1 MRSLIAMRRL
11 IAMLLACLLAAEAEA
26 QIERFDDFARAYER
40 AAPTERDALAAAFLG
55 QARR

>member
-1 MRSLIAMRRL
+1 MRRL

-26 QIERFDDFARAYER
+26 RVERFDDFARSYER